1 MSNESQFA
9 QINTRITES
18 VGGLHAK
25 IDGVA
30 DDVKANTL
38 ELARRGPVI
47 ERACVCVGE
56 LEGKVQALHTTD
68 IELTA
73 GVKALTASFGAAQV
87 EQERR
92 HSEVLDTLR
101 EGRAQQA
108 ALETAKVAADASKW
122 DALKDPK
129 VLVISAV
136 VLLAVLAPE
145 ALPIVLHY
153 GGQVFGLNAPEAVE
167 ASPLPE

>member
-1 MSNESQFA
+1 MSNELQFA

-47 ERACVCVGE
+47 ERICVCVGD

-92 HSEVLDTLR
+92 HSEVLDTLK
-101 EGRAQQA
+101 EGRALQA
-108 ALETAKVAADASKW
+108 AREVAQVQAEATKW
-122 DALKDPK
+122 GALKDPK
-129 VLVISAV
+129 VMVLSTVIILAV
-136 VLLAVLAPE
+136 VAPE
-145 ALPIVLHY
+145 LVPIVLHY